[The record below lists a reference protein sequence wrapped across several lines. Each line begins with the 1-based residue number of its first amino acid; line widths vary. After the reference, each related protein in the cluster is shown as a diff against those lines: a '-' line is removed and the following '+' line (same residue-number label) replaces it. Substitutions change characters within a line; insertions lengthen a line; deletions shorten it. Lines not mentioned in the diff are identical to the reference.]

1 MSDVY
6 FFCMLNVLPPL
17 PRITLPASSAF
28 FILTSRNLDIHPAS
42 DSKDERHEWQNYHYR
57 GYCGCY
63 LLPCATIF
71 QLRLRILDLKTIIV
85 TYRSRSNK
93 YRYFQIEMFRI
104 IFTFRS
110 IVILKCKLG
119 FSSFGNIN
127 LLRCQIRRKN
137 FKRNILESGMES
149 GDILNHTLDPLSLLK
164 GARINL
170 STLDNAIK
178 LYYNFERKL

>member
-71 QLRLRILDLKTIIV
+71 PLRLRILDLKTIIV

-104 IFTFRS
+104 IFHTFRS
-110 IVILKCKLG
+110 IVILKCKVSHLSG
-119 FSSFGNIN
+119 ILTSSVIKSVEKISKETFWNREWKVAI
-127 LLRCQIRRKN
+127 
-137 FKRNILESGMES
+137 SW
-149 GDILNHTLDPLSLLK
+149 TLDPLSLLK